1 MPGKR
6 YNEDQIFSALRRVE
20 EGEKIKDVCR
30 NLGVSEQTFFR
41 WKTKYAGMSR
51 SDLQRAKQ
59 LEAENARLKR
69 LLAERELEIDA
80 MKEVLQ
86 KKW

>member
-6 YNEDQIFSALRRVE
+6 YSEDQIIAALRKIAD
-20 EGEKIKDVCR
+20 GEKIKDVCR
-30 NLGVSEQTFFR
+30 QMGVSEQTYFR
-41 WKTKYAGMSR
+41 WKSKYGGMSQ
-51 SDLQRAKQ
+51 SELHRAKI

-69 LLAERELEIDA
+69 ILAERELEIDA
-80 MKEVLQ
+80 MKEILK